1 MRCPVCETRDTKVV
15 DSRSSDDGE
24 SIRRRREC
32 LECGHRFT
40 TYERLGERPVIVIK
54 SDGSAEAFDQEKLM
68 RGLLIA
74 CAKRPVSPEQIEG
87 LVGAIEAELR
97 ALPKGEVRS
106 RDLGDLVMTRLAKLD
121 DVAYIRFA
129 SVYKD
134 FQSIEEFASALEDM
148 R

>member
-1 MRCPVCETRDTKVV
+1 MRCPVCEEADTKVV
-15 DSRSSDDGE
+15 DSRSSDDGD

-32 LECGHRFT
+32 LACGHRFT
-40 TYERLGERPVIVIK
+40 TYERLGERPIIVIK

-68 RGLLIA
+68 RGALVA
-74 CAKRPVSPEQIEG
+74 CAKRPVAPDQIEA
-87 LVGAIEAELR
+87 LVASIEAELR
-97 ALPKGEVRS
+97 TLPKGEVRS
-106 RDLGDLVMTRLAKLD
+106 QDLGDMVLARLASLD

-134 FQSIEEFASALEDM
+134 FQSVEEFSQALREL

>member
-1 MRCPVCETRDTKVV
+1 MRCPACEEADTKVV

-32 LECGHRFT
+32 LRCGHRFT

-68 RGLLIA
+68 RGVLIA
-74 CAKRPVSPEQIEG
+74 CAKRPVTPDQIER
-87 LVGAIEAELR
+87 LVASIEAELR

-106 RDLGDLVMTRLAKLD
+106 WATWRSLAWLASTTWPTSASRACTRTSRTSRSSPA
-121 DVAYIRFA
+121 R
-129 SVYKD
+129 
-134 FQSIEEFASALEDM
+134 
-148 R
+148 